1 MRILILT
8 NSFPS
13 ASATFVYNHVRG
25 LAGRGHDVTV
35 LAKRSKGIPY
45 PEDTPVFRL
54 IHYSSEGKR
63 RVLVFACKS
72 ALLFF
77 LRHPLRFFR
86 IIHQILIHHDWAVMQ
101 VFFAFKRLDGDVF
114 DVTHAEFGP
123 LGNMAL
129 ALKTCGI
136 RTGPICTSFR
146 GADISSYIRRHPR
159 AYALLAGRGEQFLPV
174 CAAFI
179 PRLREL
185 GFPEH
190 RIKVY
195 HSAVDLDRFPLR
207 CSERSRS
214 SERILLI
221 IIGRFVAKKGFHL
234 AVEVVERLRNDGIDV
249 ELELIGDGPERE
261 AVLDRAA
268 EIGIADRVTAPGWLG
283 RKEIY
288 ECLIRADV
296 CLGTSITTDTGEL
309 EGIPN
314 VLKEAMAVGVPVVA
328 FDHSGVGELVQNGRT
343 GFLVPE
349 GNVETMARAVKQL
362 VSDASPTKNIV
373 TAARKLV
380 EDEYGSAGQAIAVE
394 GIYHLLISDDENKI
408 RRKFANE

>member
-13 ASATFVYNHVRG
+13 DSGTFVHNHVCG
-25 LAGRGHDVTV
+25 LAERGHDVTV
-35 LAKRSKGIPY
+35 LAKRSKGTPY

-54 IHYSSEGKR
+54 IYYSSEKKR
-63 RVLVFACKS
+63 RAPVFAGRS
-72 ALLFF
+72 ALFFF

-86 IIHQILIHHDWAVMQ
+86 IIHQILIHHDWAVIQ
-101 VFFAFKRLDGDVF
+101 AFSAFRRLDTDVF

-136 RTGPICTSFR
+136 RTGPVCTSFR
-146 GADISSYIRRHPR
+146 GADISSYVRRCPH

-179 PRLREL
+179 PRLQEL
-185 GFPEH
+185 GFPED

-195 HSAVDLDRFPLR
+195 HSAVDLDGFPLR
-207 CSERSRS
+207 SAERSRS
-214 SERILLI
+214 SKRILLI
-221 IIGRFVAKKGFHL
+221 AIGRFVAKKGFHL
-234 AVEVVERLRNDGIDV
+234 AVEVAERLRNDGIDV

-261 AVLDRAA
+261 AVLARAA
-268 EIGIADRVTAPGWLG
+268 TLGIADRVVAPGWLG
-283 RKEIY
+283 RREIY
-288 ECLIRADV
+288 ERLIHADV
-296 CLGTSITTDTGEL
+296 CLGTSITPDTGEL

-314 VLKEAMAVGVPVVA
+314 VLKEAMAVGVPIVA

-349 GNVETMARAVKQL
+349 GDVEAMARAVKQL
-362 VSDASPTKNIV
+362 VSDPSPTENIV
-373 TAARKLV
+373 TAARKLI
-380 EDEYGSAGQAIAVE
+380 EDEYGSEAQAIAVE
-394 GIYHLLISDDENKI
+394 GIYQSI
-408 RRKFANE
+408 FFGTA